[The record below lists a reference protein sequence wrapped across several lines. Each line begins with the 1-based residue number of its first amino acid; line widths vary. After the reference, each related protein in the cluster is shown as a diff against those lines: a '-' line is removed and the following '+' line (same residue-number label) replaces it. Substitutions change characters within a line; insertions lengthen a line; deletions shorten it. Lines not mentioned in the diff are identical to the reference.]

1 MNKAE
6 LRKIYLQ
13 KRINLRQEEVRI
25 SSLNLLSQMKE
36 TTIFQ
41 KKIFHIFLPIK
52 QKKEIFTWF
61 IINFLWLKGK
71 TVVVSKSNFEDKT
84 MKHFILE
91 KETPL
96 PLRENKYGIPEPIS
110 AQSINPNQIE
120 VVFVP
125 MLISDEQN
133 NRVGYGKGFYDR
145 FLMKCSEDVLS
156 IGLNFFMPIK
166 RITDINSLDVPLQ
179 KVFTSSLK

>member
-13 KRINLRQEEVRI
+13 KRRNLRQEEVRM
-25 SSLNLLSQMKE
+25 SSLNLLTQMKE
-36 TTIFQ
+36 TAIFQ
-41 KKIFHIFLPIK
+41 KKIFHIFLPIEH
-52 QKKEIFTWF
+52 KKEIFTWF
-61 IINFLWLKGK
+61 IINFVWSKGK
-71 TVVVSKSNFEDKT
+71 TIVVSKSNFEDKT

-96 PLRENKYGIPEPIS
+96 RENRYGIPEPVS
-110 AQSINPNQIE
+110 VQSINPNQIE

-133 NRVGYGKGFYDR
+133 NRVGYGKGVYDR

-156 IGLNFFMPIK
+156 IGLNFFSPVK
-166 RITDINSLDVPLQ
+166 RITGINSLDVPL
-179 KVFTSSLK
+179 KRVFTSSLK

>member
-1 MNKAE
+1 LNKAE

-36 TTIFQ
+36 TAIFQ

-71 TVVVSKSNFEDKT
+71 TVVVSKSNFKDKT

-91 KETPL
+91 KETL
-96 PLRENKYGIPEPIS
+96 LQENKYGIPEPVS
-110 AQSINPNQIE
+110 AKSINPNQIE
-120 VVFVP
+120 VIFVP

-133 NRVGYGKGFYDR
+133 NRVGYGKGVYDR
-145 FLMKCSEDVLS
+145 FLMKCSEEVLH
-156 IGLNFFMPIK
+156 IGLNFFSPVK
-166 RITDINSLDVPLQ
+166 QITDINSLDVPLQ
-179 KVFTSSLK
+179 QIFTNSLK